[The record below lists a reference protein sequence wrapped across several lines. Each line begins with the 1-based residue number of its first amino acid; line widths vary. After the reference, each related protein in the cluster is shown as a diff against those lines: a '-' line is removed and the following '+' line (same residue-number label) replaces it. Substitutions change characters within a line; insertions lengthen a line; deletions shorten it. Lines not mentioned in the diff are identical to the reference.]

1 LFLPVSAAQARER
14 ATAAQRAASDN
25 YHDATMDQKY
35 NEDEC
40 EDDSKGPREV
50 AEPVEFN
57 HAISFVNK
65 VKVYYHNYNQYH
77 HQKCMH

>member
-1 LFLPVSAAQARER
+1 LFLPARAAQAS
-14 ATAAQRAASDN
+14 AAAAQRAASAN

-40 EDDSKGPREV
+40 EDDSKGLREV

-77 HQKCMH
+77 H